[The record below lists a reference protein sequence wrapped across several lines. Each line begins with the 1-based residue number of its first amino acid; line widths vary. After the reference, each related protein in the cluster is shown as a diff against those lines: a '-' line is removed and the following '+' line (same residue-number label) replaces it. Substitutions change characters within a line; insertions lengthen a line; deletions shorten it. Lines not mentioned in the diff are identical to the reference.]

1 MAYPDYL
8 SKRLAFVDADT
19 QLELLVAQVAA
30 ASQQLQTVKTDIRA
44 GASIEIRLPSPE
56 AAR

>member
-30 ASQQLQTVKTDIRA
+30 AASSNSQKTRQDRHQS
-44 GASIEIRLPSPE
+44 GAR
-56 AAR
+56 